1 MYKFFLSFFAAA
13 KKQIEAHGKSYC
25 DSIKMGVRDAET
37 LANYQL
43 PSSPSS
49 AVRPKSGSPKTQISK
64 KKSRSQ
70 NQNPDL
76 KTVPP
81 PPTMLD

>member
-64 KKSRSQ
+64 PKSRSPKIQ
-70 NQNPDL
+70 ISKL
-76 KTVPP
+76 SP